1 MFINNNECMPSF
13 LTLIKI
19 FMFLNN
25 NERMP
30 IVSISLNEEI
40 LKQIDS
46 LQKNLGFSGRSDA
59 IRAGIRSFVAEE
71 KQKENLSGNV
81 NAILLVVHN
90 DEYDN
95 QVNGIKHSYED
106 LITTHLH
113 SKIEG
118 DKCMELFMLKGE
130 ADSVS
135 SITKDFQIN
144 KKMDTVKLVAL

>member
-1 MFINNNECMPSF
+1 
-13 LTLIKI
+13 
-19 FMFLNN
+19 
-25 NERMP
+25 MP
-30 IVSISLNEEI
+30 IVSISLTEEI
-40 LKQIDS
+40 LKEIDS

-59 IRAGIRSFVAEE
+59 IRAGIRSFVSEE

>member
-1 MFINNNECMPSF
+1 
-13 LTLIKI
+13 
-19 FMFLNN
+19 MFLNN
-25 NERMP
+25 NEHMP
-30 IVSISLNEEI
+30 IVSISLNDEI
-40 LKQIDS
+40 LKQIDN

-59 IRAGIRSFVAEE
+59 IRAGIRSFVSEE
-71 KQKENLSGNV
+71 KQKEDLSGNV

-95 QVNGIKHSYED
+95 QVTGIKHSYED

-130 ADSVS
+130 ANLVTD
-135 SITKDFQIN
+135 ITKNFQTN
-144 KKMDTVKLVAL
+144 KKMDTVKLVTL

>member
-1 MFINNNECMPSF
+1 
-13 LTLIKI
+13 
-19 FMFLNN
+19 
-25 NERMP
+25 MP
-30 IVSISLNEEI
+30 IVSISLTEEI
-40 LKQIDS
+40 LKEIDS

-59 IRAGIRSFVAEE
+59 IRAGIRSFVSEE
-71 KQKENLSGNV
+71 KQKEDLSGNV

-130 ADSVS
+130 AESVS

-144 KKMDTVKLVAL
+144 KRMDTVKLVAL

>member
-1 MFINNNECMPSF
+1 
-13 LTLIKI
+13 
-19 FMFLNN
+19 MFLNN
-25 NERMP
+25 NEHMP
-30 IVSISLNEEI
+30 IVSISLTEEI
-40 LKQIDS
+40 LKEIDT

-59 IRAGIRSFVAEE
+59 IRAGIRSFVSEE

-130 ADSVS
+130 ANSVS
-135 SITKDFQIN
+135 DITKDFQIN

>member
-1 MFINNNECMPSF
+1 
-13 LTLIKI
+13 
-19 FMFLNN
+19 
-25 NERMP
+25 MP
-30 IVSISLNEEI
+30 IVSISLTAEI
-40 LKQIDS
+40 LKEIDS
-46 LQKNLGFSGRSDA
+46 LQKNLGSSGRSDA
-59 IRAGIRSFVAEE
+59 IRAGIRSFVSEE
-71 KQKENLSGNV
+71 QQKENLSGNV
-81 NAILLVVHN
+81 NAILLVVHS

-144 KKMDTVKLVAL
+144 KRMDTVKLVTL

>member
-1 MFINNNECMPSF
+1 
-13 LTLIKI
+13 
-19 FMFLNN
+19 MFLNN
-25 NERMP
+25 NEHMP
-30 IVSISLNEEI
+30 IVSISLTEEI
-40 LKQIDS
+40 LKEIDT

-59 IRAGIRSFVAEE
+59 IRAGIRSFVSEE
-71 KQKENLSGNV
+71 KQKENLSGKV

-130 ADSVS
+130 ANSVS
-135 SITKDFQIN
+135 DITKDFQIN
-144 KKMDTVKLVAL
+144 KKMDTVKLVTL

>member
-1 MFINNNECMPSF
+1 
-13 LTLIKI
+13 
-19 FMFLNN
+19 MFLNN

-30 IVSISLNEEI
+30 IVSISLNDEI
-40 LKQIDS
+40 LNQIDT

-59 IRAGIRSFVAEE
+59 IRAGIRSFVSEE

-90 DEYDN
+90 DEYDD

-118 DKCMELFMLKGE
+118 DKCMELFMLKGV
-130 ADSVS
+130 AGSVG

-144 KKMDTVKLVAL
+144 KKMDTVKLVTL

>member
-1 MFINNNECMPSF
+1 
-13 LTLIKI
+13 
-19 FMFLNN
+19 
-25 NERMP
+25 MP
-30 IVSISLNEEI
+30 IVSISLTEEI
-40 LKQIDS
+40 LNEIDS

-71 KQKENLSGNV
+71 KQKEDLSGNV

-130 ADSVS
+130 AGSVS

-144 KKMDTVKLVAL
+144 KRMDTVKLVTL

>member
-1 MFINNNECMPSF
+1 
-13 LTLIKI
+13 
-19 FMFLNN
+19 MFLNN
-25 NERMP
+25 NEHMP
-30 IVSISLNEEI
+30 IVSISLTEEI
-40 LKQIDS
+40 LKEIDN

-59 IRAGIRSFVAEE
+59 IRAGIRSFVSEE
-71 KQKENLSGNV
+71 KQKENLSGKV

-130 ADSVS
+130 ANSVS
-135 SITKDFQIN
+135 DITKDFQIN
-144 KKMDTVKLVAL
+144 KKMDTVKLVTL

>member
-1 MFINNNECMPSF
+1 
-13 LTLIKI
+13 
-19 FMFLNN
+19 MFLNN
-25 NERMP
+25 NRRMP
-30 IVSISLNEEI
+30 IVSISLTEEI
-40 LKQIDS
+40 LKEIDS

-59 IRAGIRSFVAEE
+59 IRAGIRSFVSEE

-130 ADSVS
+130 AESVS

-144 KKMDTVKLVAL
+144 KRMDTVKLVAL

>member
-1 MFINNNECMPSF
+1 
-13 LTLIKI
+13 
-19 FMFLNN
+19 MFLNN
-25 NERMP
+25 NGHMP
-30 IVSISLNEEI
+30 IVSISLTEEI
-40 LKQIDS
+40 LKEIDS

-59 IRAGIRSFVAEE
+59 IRAGIRSFVSEE
-71 KQKENLSGNV
+71 KQKENLSGKV

-130 ADSVS
+130 AETVS
-135 SITKDFQIN
+135 TITKDFQIN
-144 KKMDTVKLVAL
+144 KKMDTVKLVTL